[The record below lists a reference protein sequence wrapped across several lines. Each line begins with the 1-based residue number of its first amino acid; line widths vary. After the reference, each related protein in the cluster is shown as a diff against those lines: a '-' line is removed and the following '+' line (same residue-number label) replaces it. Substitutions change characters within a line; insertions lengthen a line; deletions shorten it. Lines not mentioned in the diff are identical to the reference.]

1 MLKDGRKVPHFGSIS
16 AIASSRVCRFIVT
29 TKLVGFYILSDKNG
43 SMTYARRELLP
54 GDVLRAGKVYVG
66 SSKSTKDFPL
76 FKKKKKKE
84 TEVKFLKCTDDT
96 DREILINLNQ
106 LGTFYPISYTNGSV
120 TGCVMQLTDI
130 LQKLHF
136 PLDVKLVYGRIPN
149 APCSFSGMLRLNASF
164 EENTVVAATIM
175 NYKNILL
182 ELSTQSLLSFKV
194 AYATRQLLESKA
206 YQQALEMC
214 QERAEVYVRDMKVSF
229 DFVTDTAPNLTV
241 SDSDSIQ
248 TNGNQ
253 HTGEHTSSEH
263 TLVVSEDVSRSSRT
277 SYATETSDQDQYID
291 TSGSTSSQSGPQPA
305 SNNSSDY
312 EMIWLSSGQQVK
324 KRTSKENRAGSAERR
339 SSFRL
344 SLEGTYLSC
353 PIFSTD
359 DRMKATAW
367 DEQSAQGDVGTS
379 SSGPPVCKVEP
390 LEAGPPPL
398 PPRVPR
404 PKSSVNGTV
413 QSEPQNIYE
422 VLHRTQ
428 PVEKALQ
435 FQEPIGGKTESLT
448 SGSST
453 ESDLSS
459 RDRTNPDSSTNYENS
474 SSPVSFGGNTLDI
487 SDLDEDL
494 RDYDFPEPYLLRKP
508 SDSDYSPVDEPPS
521 CPQGSLPP
529 ADIVSYYDSGSYRP
543 VSPGDYLDDLP
554 LGASSSQIGGFCPQ
568 SGTSGHSNCNTS
580 PVKDKSCSVDSC
592 LADAAGD
599 ESGLKAASGLTVLTV
614 SDVADA
620 LRRLGLKDTVI
631 DSFVSEKI
639 DGDLLSKFD
648 ESTLQDTF
656 PSLRS
661 IELRKICLFI
671 QSGWQPNI

>member
-1 MLKDGRKVPHFGSIS
+1 
-16 AIASSRVCRFIVT
+16 
-29 TKLVGFYILSDKNG
+29 
-43 SMTYARRELLP
+43 MTYARRELLP

-66 SSKSTKDFPL
+66 SSKTSKDFAL

-106 LGTFYPISYTNGSV
+106 SGTFYPISYTNGSV
-120 TGCVMQLTDI
+120 AGCVMQLTDI

-164 EENTVVAATIM
+164 EEDTVVAATIM

-229 DFVTDTAPNLTV
+229 DFVTDTAPNLTL
-241 SDSDSIQ
+241 SEPDAFNTS
-248 TNGNQ
+248 GNAQ
-253 HTGEHTSSEH
+253 LGEHTFGEP
-263 TLVVSEDVSRSSRT
+263 TLTVPRDLSRLSKT
-277 SYATETSDQDQYID
+277 SYGTDTSDQDQYID
-291 TSGSTSSQSGPQPA
+291 TSGSTILPPASQPA
-305 SNNSSDY
+305 DNSSDY
-312 EMIWLSSGQQVK
+312 EMIWLSTGQQVK
-324 KRTSKENRAGSAERR
+324 KRSCREQRAGSAERR
-339 SSFRL
+339 SIFRL

-359 DRMKATAW
+359 DRMKATTGESQCGQP
-367 DEQSAQGDVGTS
+367 DTVTS

-390 LEAGPPPL
+390 LETEPPPL

-404 PKSSVNGTV
+404 PKSSVNGMV
-413 QSEPQNIYE
+413 QTETQNIYE

-435 FQEPIGGKTESLT
+435 FQEPAGSHIGSVA
-448 SGSST
+448 SVSST
-453 ESDLSS
+453 GSDLSS
-459 RDRTNPDSSTNYENS
+459 RDRTNPDTSTNYENS
-474 SSPVSFGGNTLDI
+474 SSNVSFGDSTVDI

-529 ADIVSYYDSGSYRP
+529 ADVVSYYDSGSYRP

-568 SGTSGHSNCNTS
+568 SGTSGHTACNTS
-580 PVKDKSCSVDSC
+580 SGKDKSYSVGSC

-614 SDVADA
+614 SDVADS
-620 LRRLGLKDTVI
+620 LRRLGLKDAVI
-631 DSFVSEKI
+631 DSFVSENI

-648 ESTLQDTF
+648 EASLQDTF